1 MLKHLRALKH
11 QIFDSM
17 LGRRTLKNTI
27 WLVMERVF
35 TLILG
40 VFITALVARYF
51 KPESYGLFNYA
62 LAFVTMFTAISTLGL
77 ETLTVKALVEKKY
90 DEGTILYT
98 SLFLRIIGGIILSI
112 LAFFIIRIIEP
123 GDQVVHLLVLLLS
136 LMMVIKSLDVI
147 DYWIQSKQ
155 KARLSAM
162 IRMAVYMISSGL
174 KVLLV
179 FGGGTL
185 THYALIYIV
194 DALVVGTAILI
205 AYLRIRDDKS
215 AWNIQWTY
223 AKDVLS
229 KSYYLILSGLMITVY
244 MRIDQVMIGSMIKQK
259 EELGYY
265 SVAVKLAEMWYFVPL
280 ALITSFQ
287 PIVFQAKKDNEE
299 QYYRTLKLLFTLV
312 FWISIGF
319 GLFITLFS
327 GPIVHLLYGVD
338 YKPSS
343 LMLTISVWSGTFAI
357 LGSAR
362 SIWLVM
368 EDLNRFTLV
377 FTIFGAG
384 TNVILNLFLI
394 PIYGGIGAAFATL
407 ISQIVVALIIPLM
420 FKRTRDITLL
430 MLRSVLLEV
439 LWRDV

>member
-1 MLKHLRALKH
+1 MLKHLRTLKH
-11 QIFDSM
+11 KIFDS
-17 LGRRTLKNTI
+17 LIGRRTLKNTI
-27 WLVMERVF
+27 WLVLERVF

-62 LAFVTMFTAISTLGL
+62 LAFVTLFTAISTLGL

-98 SLFLRIIGGIILSI
+98 SLFLRIIGGIILSV
-112 LAFFIIRIIEP
+112 LAFFIIRLVEP
-123 GDQVVHLLVLLLS
+123 GDKVIHLLVLLLS
-136 LMMVIKSLDVI
+136 LMMVIKSLDII

-162 IRMAVYMISSGL
+162 IRIAVYIVSSGL
-174 KVLLV
+174 KVFLV
-179 FGGGTL
+179 LSEGSLSQYAMIYIFD
-185 THYALIYIV
+185 ALIVGI
-194 DALVVGTAILI
+194 ALLI
-205 AYLRIRDDKS
+205 AYLHMRDDKS

-244 MRIDQVMIGSMIKQK
+244 MRIDQVMIGSMIKEK

-287 PIVFQAKKDNEE
+287 PIVFQAKKEQEE

-343 LMLTISVWSGTFAI
+343 SMLTISVWAGTFAI

-362 SIWLVM
+362 SIYLVM
-368 EDLNRFTLV
+368 EDLNRFTLI
-377 FTIFGAG
+377 FTIFGAL
-384 TNVILNLFLI
+384 TNVVLNYFLI
-394 PIYGGIGAAFATL
+394 PIYGGVGAAFATL
-407 ISQIVVALIIPLM
+407 ISQVVVALIIPLM

-439 LWRDV
+439 VWRDV